1 MLSDS
6 IYNHWYTAW
15 YKRPYVEAY
24 IVAYN
29 LNIVFLRFLLW
40 IGLLVE
46 LRWVTCSTV
55 LEKGFELQV
64 DCWSMTQYSVTVG
77 IRIQS
82 VRVYKYSNVVFPL
95 PAFRSR
101 KTTSISST
109 EFSFYTHDINFKHQV
124 II

>member
-6 IYNHWYTAW
+6 VYNHWYTAW

-64 DCWSMTQYSVTVG
+64 DFWSMTQYSVTVG
-77 IRIQS
+77 IRKEHKDT
-82 VRVYKYSNVVFPL
+82 VC
-95 PAFRSR
+95 
-101 KTTSISST
+101 
-109 EFSFYTHDINFKHQV
+109 
-124 II
+124 